1 MIKGFESIPT
11 VKDVHSPS
19 GQPFHASRSFADMPD
34 CPFCK
39 YGTPVEFNDKWVCID
54 CGAKMTNEQVKF
66 RNSNT

>member
-1 MIKGFESIPT
+1 MSKGFESIPT
-11 VKDVHSPS
+11 VKDVHSPA
-19 GQPFHASRSFADMPD
+19 GQPFHAPRSFADMPD

-54 CGAKMTNEQVKF
+54 CGARMTNEQVKH